1 MSFRIS
7 FAMILI
13 AGLLSACSSVSTPS
27 NEGMRYASTPATTMT
42 PAGPQVVAPARV
54 GAGLP
59 APTYGT
65 ASMQEYRLGPLDTLN
80 VLVFQVPELSGDFA
94 TLIVRTFVWT
104 FFSVAIKMI
113 IGTCGAVLLNALVP
127 GRALFR
133 VLTLPPWIVP
143 MAIGI
148 FMWGW
153 MYNGQF
159 GMISGVLQ
167 NVGLLDRPLAW
178 LAYGGT
184 AFWATIITDVWIG
197 VPLVTLY
204 LLAAIQS
211 IPKDLYEAAWTDGAG
226 RFYRFR
232 RITLP
237 LIVPALVTMSM
248 LSLIA
253 TFNSFD
259 IIWILTQGGPNGQT
273 TTMIID
279 TYKTAI
285 GSYKYGEGA
294 ARAVMIC
301 LFLSVFC
308 FFYFRVVSKI
318 STGEA
323 K

>member
-1 MSFRIS
+1 MFDKRGATV
-7 FAMILI
+7 FAF
-13 AGLLSACSSVSTPS
+13 ALLA
-27 NEGMRYASTPATTMT
+27 PATLYLALIVAYPLVETGILSFT
-42 PAGPQVVAPARV
+42 DASLKRTTNWVGFVNYARIFNETFADVV
-54 GAGLP
+54 
-59 APTYGT
+59 
-65 ASMQEYRLGPLDTLN
+65 
-80 VLVFQVPELSGDFA
+80 
-94 TLIVRTFVWT
+94 VRTFVWT
-104 FFSVAIKMI
+104 FFSVLLKMI
-113 IGTCGAVLLNALVP
+113 IGTCGAVLLNAAVP
-127 GRALFR
+127 GRTLFR
-133 VLTLPPWIVP
+133 ILTMPPWIVP

-167 NVGLLDRPLAW
+167 NLGLVGGPVAF
-178 LAYGGT
+178 LAYGT
-184 AFWATIITDVWIG
+184 SAFWATIVTDVWIG

-204 LLAAIQS
+204 LLAAMQA
-211 IPKDLYEAAWTDGAG
+211 IPQDLYEAAWTDGAG

-237 LIVPALVTMSM
+237 LIVPAMITMSM
-248 LSLIA
+248 ISLIS

-259 IIWILTQGGPNGQT
+259 IIWILTKGGPSGST

-294 ARAVMIC
+294 ARAVLIC

-308 FFYFRVVSKI
+308 YFYFRVTSRL
-318 STGEA
+318 STEPA
-323 K
+323 R

>member
-1 MSFRIS
+1 MTRTQSATL
-7 FAMILI
+7 FAL
-13 AGLLSACSSVSTPS
+13 GLLA
-27 NEGMRYASTPATTMT
+27 PATLYII
-42 PAGPQVVAPARV
+42 GIVAYPLVDTIILSFTNAALRPTYDWV
-54 GAGLP
+54 GWANYERIFGAGNFN
-59 APTYGT
+59 
-65 ASMQEYRLGPLDTLN
+65 E
-80 VLVFQVPELSGDFA
+80 V
-94 TLIVRTFVWT
+94 IVRTFIWT
-104 FFSVAIKMI
+104 FFSVATKMV
-113 IGTCGAVLLNALVP
+113 IGTCGAVLLNAAIP
-127 GRALFR
+127 GQTVFR
-133 VLTLPPWIVP
+133 ILTMPPWVVP

-159 GMISGVLQ
+159 GMISGLLQ
-167 NVGLLDRPLAW
+167 NFGILDKPFPF
-178 LAYGGT
+178 LAYGNS
-184 AFWATIITDVWIG
+184 AFWATIVTDVWIG
-197 VPLVTLY
+197 VPMVTIY

-237 LIVPALVTMSM
+237 LMVPAMLTMSL

-259 IIWILTQGGPNGQT
+259 IIWILTQGGPSGST

-294 ARAVMIC
+294 ARAVVIC
-301 LFLSVFC
+301 IFVSLFCIV
-308 FFYFRVVSKI
+308 YFRAVRQLSK
-318 STGEA
+318 GA
-323 K
+323 VR

>member
-1 MSFRIS
+1 MTRSKSAAIF
-7 FAMILI
+7 
-13 AGLLSACSSVSTPS
+13 AGLLLS
-27 NEGMRYASTPATTMT
+27 PAVIYILIIVAYPLVDTVNLSFTNAALK
-42 PAGPQVVAPARV
+42 PAYDWV
-54 GAGLP
+54 GWANYQKIFK
-59 APTYGT
+59 ANFD
-65 ASMQEYRLGPLDTLN
+65 E
-80 VLVFQVPELSGDFA
+80 V
-94 TLIVRTFVWT
+94 IIRTFVWT
-104 FFSVAIKMI
+104 FFSVLLKMI
-113 IGTCGAVLLNALVP
+113 IGTFGAVMLNAAVP

-133 VLTLPPWIVP
+133 VLTMPPWIVP

-159 GMISGVLQ
+159 GMISGLLQ
-167 NVGLLDRPLAW
+167 NFGLVDGPVAFI
-178 LAYGGT
+178 AYGDT
-184 AFWATIITDVWIG
+184 AFWATIVTDVWIG
-197 VPLVTLY
+197 VPLVTIY
-204 LLAAIQS
+204 FLASMQS
-211 IPKDLYEAAWTDGAG
+211 IPRDLYEAAWTDGAG

-237 LIVPALVTMSM
+237 LMVPAIVTMSM

-259 IIWILTQGGPNGQT
+259 IIWILTRGGPSGAT

-308 FFYFRVVSKI
+308 IAYFRVVSRLSK
-318 STGEA
+318 GEVR
-323 K
+323 

>member
-1 MSFRIS
+1 MTRSRS
-7 FAMILI
+7 ATLFAL
-13 AGLLSACSSVSTPS
+13 ALL
-27 NEGMRYASTPATTMT
+27 
-42 PAGPQVVAPARV
+42 
-54 GAGLP
+54 LP
-59 APTYGT
+59 AILYILAIVAYPLVDTFT
-65 ASMQEYRLGPLDTLN
+65 LSFTDASLRKTVKWVGWANYQKIFGA
-80 VLVFQVPELSGDFA
+80 DFA
-94 TLIVRTFVWT
+94 TIIVRTFVWT

-113 IGTCGAVLLNALVP
+113 IGTCGAVLLNTVVP

-184 AFWATIITDVWIG
+184 AFWATILTDVWIG

-248 LSLIA
+248 LSLIS
-253 TFNSFD
+253 TFSSFD

-285 GSYKYGEGA
+285 GSYRYGEGA

-308 FFYFRVVSKI
+308 FFYFRITSKF
-318 STGEA
+318 SGEA

>member
-1 MSFRIS
+1 MTRTQSATL
-7 FAMILI
+7 FAL
-13 AGLLSACSSVSTPS
+13 GLLA
-27 NEGMRYASTPATTMT
+27 PATLYII
-42 PAGPQVVAPARV
+42 GIVAYPLVDTIILSFTNAALRPTYDWV
-54 GAGLP
+54 GWANYERIFGAGNFN
-59 APTYGT
+59 
-65 ASMQEYRLGPLDTLN
+65 E
-80 VLVFQVPELSGDFA
+80 V
-94 TLIVRTFVWT
+94 IVRTFIWT
-104 FFSVAIKMI
+104 FFSVATKMVV
-113 IGTCGAVLLNALVP
+113 GTCGAVLLNAAIP
-127 GRALFR
+127 GQTVFR
-133 VLTLPPWIVP
+133 ILTMPPWVVP

-159 GMISGVLQ
+159 GMISGLLQ
-167 NVGLLDRPLAW
+167 NFGFLDRPFPF
-178 LAYGGT
+178 LAYGDS
-184 AFWATIITDVWIG
+184 AFWATIVTDVWIG
-197 VPLVTLY
+197 VPMVTIY

-237 LIVPALVTMSM
+237 LMVPAMLTMSL

-259 IIWILTQGGPNGQT
+259 IIWILTQGGPSGAT

-294 ARAVMIC
+294 ARAVVIC
-301 LFLSVFC
+301 IFVSLFCIV
-308 FFYFRVVSKI
+308 YFRAVRQLSK
-318 STGEA
+318 GA
-323 K
+323 VR

>member
-1 MSFRIS
+1 MTGSRGATL
-7 FAMILI
+7 FALALLFPAILYILI
-13 AGLLSACSSVSTPS
+13 IVAYPLVDTFTLSFTD
-27 NEGMRYASTPATTMT
+27 ASLRKT
-42 PAGPQVVAPARV
+42 VKWV
-54 GAGLP
+54 GWANYQKIFG
-59 APTYGT
+59 
-65 ASMQEYRLGPLDTLN
+65 
-80 VLVFQVPELSGDFA
+80 GDFA
-94 TLIVRTFVWT
+94 TIIVRTFVWT

-184 AFWATIITDVWIG
+184 AFWATILTDVWIG

-301 LFLSVFC
+301 LFLSIFC

>member
-1 MSFRIS
+1 MTSSRS
-7 FAMILI
+7 AVLFA
-13 AGLLSACSSVSTPS
+13 LLLLV
-27 NEGMRYASTPATTMT
+27 PATIY
-42 PAGPQVVAPARV
+42 VLFIVAYPLV
-54 GAGLP
+54 DTVNLSFTNAGLP
-59 APTYGT
+59 RTYHWVG
-65 ASMQEYRLGPLDTLN
+65 TLN
-80 VLVFQVPELSGDFA
+80 YEKIFNSTFA
-94 TLIVRTFVWT
+94 TVIGRTFLWT
-104 FFSVAIKMI
+104 FFSVSFKMI
-113 IGTCGAVLLNALVP
+113 IGTCGAVLLNAAVP

-133 VLTLPPWIVP
+133 VLTLPPWIIP
-143 MAIGI
+143 IAIGI

-167 NVGLLDRPLAW
+167 NVGLLHRPFAW
-178 LAYGGT
+178 LAYGNT

-197 VPLVTLY
+197 VPLVTIY

-211 IPKDLYEAAWTDGAG
+211 IPKDLYEAAWADGAG
-226 RFYRFR
+226 RWYRFR

-237 LIVPALVTMSM
+237 LMRPAAVTMSM

-259 IIWILTQGGPNGQT
+259 IIWILTQGGPNDQT

-279 TYKTAI
+279 TYKVAI

-301 LFLSVFC
+301 IFLSVFC
-308 FFYFRVVSKI
+308 FFYFRIVSRLSK
-318 STGEA
+318 GEA
-323 K
+323 Q

>member
-1 MSFRIS
+1 MTSSKSAVLFALVLLIPATLYVLIIVLYPLADTINLSFTN
-7 FAMILI
+7 
-13 AGLLSACSSVSTPS
+13 AGLKQAYDWVGGTNYAKIFNSTFASVI
-27 NEGMRYASTPATTMT
+27 G
-42 PAGPQVVAPARV
+42 
-54 GAGLP
+54 
-59 APTYGT
+59 
-65 ASMQEYRLGPLDTLN
+65 
-80 VLVFQVPELSGDFA
+80 
-94 TLIVRTFVWT
+94 RTFLWT
-104 FFSVAIKMI
+104 FFSVGLKMV
-113 IGTCGAVLLNALVP
+113 IGTFGAVLLNAAVP

-133 VLTLPPWIVP
+133 VLTLPPWIIP

-153 MYNGQF
+153 LYNGQF

-167 NVGLLDRPLAW
+167 NVGILHSPFAW
-178 LAYGGT
+178 LAYGNT
-184 AFWATIITDVWIG
+184 AFWATILTDVWIG
-197 VPLVTLY
+197 VPMVTIY

-211 IPKDLYEAAWTDGAG
+211 IPRDLYEAAWSDGAG
-226 RFYRFR
+226 RWYRFR

-237 LIVPALVTMSM
+237 LMRPAAVTMSM

-301 LFLSVFC
+301 IFLSIFC
-308 FFYFRVVSKI
+308 FFYFRIVSRFSK
-318 STGEA
+318 GDVR
-323 K
+323 

>member
-1 MSFRIS
+1 MLRSRS
-7 FAMILI
+7 ATLFAFALLLPATIYILI
-13 AGLLSACSSVSTPS
+13 IVAYPLMETFRLSFTD
-27 NEGMRYASTPATTMT
+27 ASLRRT
-42 PAGPQVVAPARV
+42 VNWV
-54 GAGLP
+54 GWQNYQDIF
-59 APTYGT
+59 T
-65 ASMQEYRLGPLDTLN
+65 
-80 VLVFQVPELSGDFA
+80 GDFA
-94 TLIVRTFVWT
+94 TIIARTFVWT
-104 FFSVAIKMI
+104 FFSVSFKMI

-178 LAYGGT
+178 LAYGST

-204 LLAAIQS
+204 MLAAVQS
-211 IPKDLYEAAWTDGAG
+211 IPKDLFEAAWTDGAG

-237 LIVPALVTMSM
+237 LVVPALLTMSM

-285 GSYKYGEGA
+285 GSYKYGAGA
-294 ARAVMIC
+294 ARAVLIC

-308 FFYFRVVSKI
+308 LFYFRIVSKL
-318 STGEA
+318 SGGEA
-323 K
+323 TK